1 MARPQKTPAAQGSE
15 SRETREAESRENL
28 PNPVWFK
35 PIMFGFMLLGLAWII
50 VFYLSKGLAPI
61 PGIDVGNIA
70 IGFGFLIIGFFM
82 TTRWR

>member
-35 PIMFGFMLLGLAWII
+35 PIMFGFMLVGRAWII
-50 VFYLSKGLAPI
+50 VWTDSGRGRMRSKRARVSRG
-61 PGIDVGNIA
+61 
-70 IGFGFLIIGFFM
+70 
-82 TTRWR
+82 R